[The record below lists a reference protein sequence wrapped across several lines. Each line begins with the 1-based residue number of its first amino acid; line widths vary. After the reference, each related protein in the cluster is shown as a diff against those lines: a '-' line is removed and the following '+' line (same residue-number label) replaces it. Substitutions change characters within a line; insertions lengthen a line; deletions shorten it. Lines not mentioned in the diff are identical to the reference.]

1 MYYLYERYLKT
12 GKERLIETFDTEK
25 DAIKKMYACLKT
37 DKHLNQL
44 GELYYFV
51 KKRN

>member
-12 GKERLIETFDTEK
+12 GKERLIETFDTEE

-37 DKHLNQL
+37 DEHFNQL
-44 GELYYFV
+44 GEIYYFI
-51 KKRN
+51 KKR